1 MTTSS
6 SILLVEDDPE
16 QLSLFSFVL
25 QRLPLTLTTAS
36 TGSEALDSLSDTI
49 PALIVLD
56 ISMPEISGLDVLKAV
71 RADSRFDETKILVL
85 TAAPSR
91 MANQELPAIDMIM
104 AKPVSL
110 GKLEQIARG
119 LLNV

>member
-1 MTTSS
+1 MQTPTT
-6 SILLVEDDPE
+6 ILLVEDDPE

-36 TGSEALDSLSDTI
+36 NGTEALKSLKNAV

-56 ISMPEISGLDVLKAV
+56 ISMPEISGLDVLKSV
-71 RADSRFDETKILVL
+71 RADPRFDDTKILVL

-91 MANQELPAIDMIM
+91 MVNQELPSFDMIM
-104 AKPVSL
+104 SKPISL

>member
-1 MTTSS
+1 MTTAS

-25 QRLPLTLTTAS
+25 QRLPLKLTTAS
-36 TGSEALDSLSDTI
+36 NGSEALDSLSETV

-91 MANQELPAIDMIM
+91 MANQELPPIDMIM
-104 AKPVSL
+104 AKPISL
-110 GKLEQIARG
+110 SKLEQIARG